1 MTDNHDVLV
10 RVLRVFTD
18 EAGREGNALGVIDG
32 ALVVEDDRQRVA
44 RELGFSETV
53 FIENYATGE
62 LRIFTPAVEIPSAGH
77 PLVGAAWLLL
87 HEPEAPPALELRPPG
102 GLVRAWTDTND
113 RTWIEAPLDTTP
125 DWTLVQLGSPAAVED
140 LVGPLRQDHDLVV
153 YWAWLETGVMR
164 MRCFAPRIGI
174 AEDEAAGSAAL
185 MLAALV
191 EMPIEIHQGRGSLLF
206 ARPVDA
212 ERAEVGGL
220 VVEDEPLHV
229 EARSSG

>member
-1 MTDNHDVLV
+1 VTDNHDVLV